1 MLLKSPLL
9 TKVSIL
15 HDREVPLHAVK
26 KNNNIMNNKTVAFSL
41 SINVHIT
48 LIDISRSSRTFL
60 VFNTFIQLFTPHMSM
75 ENCISVILKA
85 INLKNC

>member
-26 KNNNIMNNKTVAFSL
+26 NNNNNIMNNKTVAFSL
-41 SINVHIT
+41 SINGHIT
-48 LIDISRSSRTFL
+48 LIEQL
-60 VFNTFIQLFTPHMSM
+60 VIKHSDSNVNLQVIILTNYNLSITV
-75 ENCISVILKA
+75 CII
-85 INLKNC
+85 IITNLKL